1 MTRQISKKVIIWDD
15 VHSIGDNMDTVLF
28 PNRES
33 GALKFK
39 WRATF
44 RDGST
49 LDQDTNICSEKISR
63 VNLVA
68 FELLDA
74 DQAVMVVLFN
84 EGDRFAF
91 RTRNIINA
99 TGYNNPEGPQG
110 GLKERYY
117 IIMLERNNSSSYI
130 FFEESTRKIIYKLD
144 GEATNFGFFYP
155 LELLENENETIT
167 IRTDSESGS

>member
-1 MTRQISKKVIIWDD
+1 
-15 VHSIGDNMDTVLF
+15 MDTVLF
-28 PNRES
+28 PNRKS
-33 GALKFK
+33 GAVKFK
-39 WRATF
+39 WRAKF

-49 LDQDTNICSEKISR
+49 LDQSESLCSEKISR

-74 DQAVMVVLFN
+74 EEVVLVVLFS

-91 RTRNIINA
+91 RTRNIINT
-99 TGYNNPEGPQG
+99 TGYNSTESPVG

-117 IIMLERNNSSSYI
+117 IIRLERNGTTAYI
-130 FFEESTRKIIYKLD
+130 FFEESTKKIIYKLD

-155 LELLENENETIT
+155 LELLENEHEAIT
-167 IRTDSESGS
+167 IRTDSESDS